1 MDRILRNLGVFR
13 GQYIENQADSILQ
26 TVLEN
31 KTYKLIF
38 LVFYIK
44 SNDTKNIWPFLI
56 GP

>member
-31 KTYKLIF
+31 KKIRP
-38 LVFYIK
+38 I
-44 SNDTKNIWPFLI
+44 N
-56 GP
+56 